1 MIFEH
6 WLLPD
11 IMFPSFRDVT
21 PEALREAGIRF
32 IFSDI
37 DNTLATYDD
46 PEPPDNVTAWIR
58 AMEEAGIRV
67 IFVSNNDAS
76 RVERFAAPL
85 GCPAYPKARK
95 PLIGVLRQAM
105 EDAGADPDESLLLG
119 DQLLTDC
126 AAGRRAGM
134 RVYIVPPIKDKT
146 TLFFRAKRLIERP
159 YVREYEKRR
168 TARSLGNE
176 ATKG

>member
-11 IMFPSFRDVT
+11 EMLPTFRDVT
-21 PEALREAGIRF
+21 PEKLREAGIRF

-46 PEPPDNVTAWIR
+46 PEPPADVTAWIR
-58 AMEEAGIRV
+58 ETEEAGIRV
-67 IFVSNNDAS
+67 IFVSNNDTA
-76 RVERFAAPL
+76 RVGRFAAPL
-85 GCPAYPKARK
+85 GCPAYAKARK
-95 PLIGVLRQAM
+95 PLLGVLQRAM
-105 EDAGADPDESLLLG
+105 KDASAAPGESLLLG

-134 RVYIVPPIKDKT
+134 RVFIVPPIKDKT

-159 YVREYEKRR
+159 YVRKYMKN
-168 TARSLGNE
+168 RSDPGR
-176 ATKG
+176 

>member
-1 MIFEH
+1 MIFER

-11 IMFPSFRDVT
+11 RMLPTFRDVT
-21 PEALREAGIRF
+21 PAMLREAGIRY

-46 PEPPDNVTAWIR
+46 PEPPDDVTAWIR
-58 AMEEAGIRV
+58 AMKEAGIRV
-67 IFVSNNDAS
+67 VFVSNNDAE
-76 RVERFAAPL
+76 RVTRFAAPL

-95 PLIGVLRQAM
+95 PLLGVLQRAM
-105 EDAGADPDESLLLG
+105 KDAGAAPGESLLLG

-134 RVYIVPPIKDKT
+134 RVIIVPPIKDKT
-146 TLFFRAKRLIERP
+146 TLFFRAKRWIERP
-159 YVREYEKRR
+159 YVRKYQNNPP
-168 TARSLGNE
+168 SGGLH
-176 ATKG
+176 

>member
-1 MIFEH
+1 MIFER

-11 IMFPSFRDVT
+11 RMLPTFRDVT
-21 PEALREAGIRF
+21 PAMLREAGIRY

-46 PEPPDNVTAWIR
+46 PEPPDDVTAWIR

-67 IFVSNNDAS
+67 VFVSNNDAE
-76 RVERFAAPL
+76 RVTRFAAPL

-95 PLIGVLRQAM
+95 PLLGVLGRAM
-105 EDAGADPDESLLLG
+105 KDAGAGAEDSLLLG

-134 RVYIVPPIKDKT
+134 RVIIVPPIKDKT
-146 TLFFRAKRLIERP
+146 TLFFRAKRWIERP
-159 YVREYEKRR
+159 YVRKYQNNPP
-168 TARSLGNE
+168 SGGLH
-176 ATKG
+176 

>member
-1 MIFEH
+1 MIFER

-11 IMFPSFRDVT
+11 RMLPTFRDVT
-21 PEALREAGIRF
+21 PGMLREAGIRF

-46 PEPPDNVTAWIR
+46 PEPPDDVTDWIR
-58 AMEEAGIRV
+58 AMEAAEIRV
-67 IFVSNNDAS
+67 IFVSNNDAQ
-76 RVERFAAPL
+76 RVMRFAAPL
-85 GCPAYPKARK
+85 GCPAYAKARK
-95 PLIGVLRQAM
+95 PLLRVLRRAM
-105 EDAGADPDESLLLG
+105 TEAGARPGESLLLG

-134 RVYIVPPIKDKT
+134 RVIIVPPIRDKT

-159 YVREYEKRR
+159 YVRKYRR
-168 TARSLGNE
+168 NPPRG
-176 ATKG
+176 

>member
-1 MIFEH
+1 MIFER

-11 IMFPSFRDVT
+11 RMLPTFRDVT
-21 PEALREAGIRF
+21 PAMLREAGIRY

-46 PEPPDNVTAWIR
+46 PEPPDDVTAWIR

-67 IFVSNNDAS
+67 IFVSNNGAE
-76 RVERFAAPL
+76 RVTRFAAPL

-95 PLIGVLRQAM
+95 PLLGVLCRAM
-105 EDAGADPDESLLLG
+105 KDAGAGAEDSLLLG

-134 RVYIVPPIKDKT
+134 RVIIVPPIKDKT
-146 TLFFRAKRLIERP
+146 TLFFRAKRWIERP
-159 YVREYEKRR
+159 YVRKYQNNPP
-168 TARSLGNE
+168 SGGLH
-176 ATKG
+176 

>member
-1 MIFEH
+1 MIFER

-11 IMFPSFRDVT
+11 RMVPTFRDVT
-21 PEALREAGIRF
+21 PDALREAGIRF

-46 PEPPDNVTAWIR
+46 PEPPEDVTRWIR

-67 IFVSNNDAS
+67 IFVSNNDRG

-85 GCPAYPKARK
+85 GCPAYAKARK
-95 PLIGVLRQAM
+95 PLVGTLRRAM
-105 EDAGADPDESLLLG
+105 TDAGAGREDSLLLG

-134 RVYIVPPIKDKT
+134 RVIIVPPIKDKT
-146 TLFFRAKRLIERP
+146 TLFFRAKRWIERP
-159 YVREYEKRR
+159 YVRKYKQNPPGDGLHGIR
-168 TARSLGNE
+168 
-176 ATKG
+176 